1 MHIATKGSKIDIS
14 LEKQLEEFSNN
25 LSAEIRRGNIL
36 FLYGEMGVGK
46 TTFVKYLINNLQ
58 IKFDQ
63 KKTEITSP
71 TFNIM
76 NEYTV
81 NDLIIKHYDLY
92 RIKSLNELENLNLF
106 EKNDEAILLIEWPQI
121 IKKKPKIITKLYF
134 EYQNDYQNRYIKIL
148 N

>member
-121 IKKKPKIITKLYF
+121 IEKKPKIITKLYF
-134 EYQNDYQNRYIKIL
+134 EYENDYQNRYIKIL